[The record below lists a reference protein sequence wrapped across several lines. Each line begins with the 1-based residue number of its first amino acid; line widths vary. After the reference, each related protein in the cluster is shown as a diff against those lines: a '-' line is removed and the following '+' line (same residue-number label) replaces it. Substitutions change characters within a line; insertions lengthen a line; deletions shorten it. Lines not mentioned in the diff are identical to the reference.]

1 MSEPNAMNETG
12 QSADKRFLY
21 RLGEQLIERRKIVL
35 IGVAAVTLV
44 FAAFALQLDLVTRFD
59 EQLPQTHEFI
69 QTHNEYAATVG
80 GANTL
85 QIMLEV
91 KDGNIFNQETLTKV
105 FEMTKRIDTLYGIN
119 HDLINSLAHRT
130 NRRIQLKAGGLTE
143 IEPIMDRAPQ
153 NENDVK
159 RVRDIVYT
167 TPNLYGVLV
176 SLDEKATLLQATFV
190 EGRIDHQRLFD
201 EVMGAVVE
209 PFSDDNTVI
218 HIAGQ
223 PALYG
228 WVYYYGKQVYW
239 IFLAT
244 TVLMWILLY
253 LYFHDV
259 RGALRPTITGVISAI
274 WGLGFIK
281 MIGFSLDPLTLVI
294 PFFITARAV
303 SHSVQMHE
311 RYYEEYQKAQWQK
324 EPAIIASFA
333 ELFVPTL
340 SGILTDALG
349 VLVILLVPIVLLQKL
364 AISAAVWI
372 LAITVSELLLNPI
385 VYYYL
390 REPDVRIVMKR
401 EEGIFKRIV
410 SSLASGLLSPA
421 GKALTLASWVGLIV
435 GSVYFWQHLV
445 IGDPSAI
452 SPLLYKDSPYNTA
465 HARIQE
471 TFGGVENLMVIA
483 ERQLPQGDDA
493 SEAGLTAMEI
503 LQKRDSQPSLM
514 NPEVLP
520 WIEKFQRYLE
530 RDPAVGASFSFV
542 DILGAVNATGDPK
555 WSVLPQTRSQVLLAI
570 SGYFFGVSHSE
581 SARILDYQFRHAPV
595 HFFLSDHKGDTVRRV
610 IKRAREYITANPLE
624 TARFRLA
631 GGPIG
636 VLAAANEELLQND
649 IMVNILGFGTI
660 FIILVVTY
668 RSIMAG
674 VYMILPLLVANIV
687 INAYMGARDIGI
699 NIHTLPVVTVGVGF
713 GIDYALYIVSRII
726 EEQKPG
732 ETLESAVLQALV
744 TSGKAVAFTAITMI
758 LGTLFWTMS
767 SLRFSGEM
775 GLLLALWMGVSFL
788 ATVTLLPVL
797 VALFKP
803 RFVTSRIVTP
813 AAESVPA

>member
-1 MSEPNAMNETG
+1 M
-12 QSADKRFLY
+12 
-21 RLGEQLIERRKIVL
+21 
-35 IGVAAVTLV
+35 
-44 FAAFALQLDLVTRFD
+44 
-59 EQLPQTHEFI
+59 
-69 QTHNEYAATVG
+69 
-80 GANTL
+80 
-85 QIMLEV
+85 
-91 KDGNIFNQETLTKV
+91 
-105 FEMTKRIDTLYGIN
+105 
-119 HDLINSLAHRT
+119 
-130 NRRIQLKAGGLTE
+130 
-143 IEPIMDRAPQ
+143 
-153 NENDVK
+153 
-159 RVRDIVYT
+159 
-167 TPNLYGVLV
+167 
-176 SLDEKATLLQATFV
+176 
-190 EGRIDHQRLFD
+190 
-201 EVMGAVVE
+201 
-209 PFSDDNTVI
+209 
-218 HIAGQ
+218 
-223 PALYG
+223 
-228 WVYYYGKQVYW
+228 
-239 IFLAT
+239 
-244 TVLMWILLY
+244 
-253 LYFHDV
+253 
-259 RGALRPTITGVISAI
+259 
-274 WGLGFIK
+274 
-281 MIGFSLDPLTLVI
+281 
-294 PFFITARAV
+294 
-303 SHSVQMHE
+303 
-311 RYYEEYQKAQWQK
+311 
-324 EPAIIASFA
+324 
-333 ELFVPTL
+333 
-340 SGILTDALG
+340 
-349 VLVILLVPIVLLQKL
+349 
-364 AISAAVWI
+364 
-372 LAITVSELLLNPI
+372 AITVSELLLNPI

-410 SSLASGLLSPA
+410 SSLASVLLSPA
-421 GKALTLASWVGLIV
+421 GKALTLASWVGLVI

-471 TFGGVENLMVIA
+471 TFGGVENLMIIA

-581 SARILDYQFRHAPV
+581 SARILDYQFRHAPI

-649 IMVNILGFGTI
+649 IMVNLLGFGTI